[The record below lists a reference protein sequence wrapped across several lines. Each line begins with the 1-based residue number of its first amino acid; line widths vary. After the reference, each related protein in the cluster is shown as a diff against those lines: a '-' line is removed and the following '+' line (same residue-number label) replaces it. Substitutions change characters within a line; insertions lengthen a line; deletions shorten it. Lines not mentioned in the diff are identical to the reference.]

1 MACKKRL
8 EKGRGHVPGPVSQR
22 RYKEVRFQQLRSF
35 SETARRGSLAGAAAA
50 LGVAQPTVWAQVHAL
65 ERAFK
70 VQLIEPHGRGSRL
83 TDAGRLLSQLAG
95 PLVTGVDSLKQA
107 FDEQYGVLESGL
119 VVAAP
124 QRILVEDLP
133 PAIAAFERQHPHV
146 RLTLLERMSGH
157 VAAAVESGE
166 ADLGVSTE
174 QEAGAPG
181 PWLVFEPGYELDII
195 LITPRKHP
203 LARKKAVALRD
214 LRGYPLVNAVDG
226 FPRAEMAAAL
236 QKLGVFQVQPRKVE
250 AVNTPVIRRY
260 VEMGFGIGI
269 VVGRVEPGRFPL
281 LHQVALSCHFGRTP
295 VSLIWRKGAVVR
307 PPARAFADTV
317 KAVLHGS

>member
-1 MACKKRL
+1 MPAR
-8 EKGRGHVPGPVSQR
+8 VSPR

-35 SETARRGSLAGAAAA
+35 AETARRGSLAAAAAA

-70 VQLIEPHGRGSRL
+70 VDLIEPHGRGCRL
-83 TDAGRLLSQLAG
+83 TGAGQLLAQLAG
-95 PLVTGVDSLKQA
+95 PLVAGVDSLKDT
-107 FDEQYGVLESGL
+107 FDEQHGILEAQL
-119 VVAAP
+119 TVAAP

-133 PAIAAFERQHPHV
+133 PAIAAFEEAHPHV

-157 VAAAVESGE
+157 VAAAVETGE

-174 QEAGAPG
+174 HEAGAPG
-181 PWLVFEPGYELDII
+181 PWLEFEPGYELDII

-203 LARKKAVALRD
+203 LAAKKSVALRD
-214 LRGYPLVNAVDG
+214 LRDYPLVNSSTG
-226 FPRAEMAAAL
+226 FPRAEMAATL
-236 QKLGVFQVQPRKVE
+236 QKLGVFQAQPRKVE

-269 VVGRVEPGRFPL
+269 VVGRLDPKRFPL
-281 LHQVALSCHFGRTP
+281 LHQRDLSKHFGRSP
-295 VSLIWRKGAVVR
+295 VSLIWRKGALVR

-317 KAVLHGS
+317 RRVLTAK